1 MFAAGSAS
9 KYIGTELDR
18 RFNSRRRT
26 GVACQGI
33 IHRTYIA
40 QQVHLM
46 NGSVGAR
53 AN

>member
-1 MFAAGSAS
+1 MFAAGPAS

-33 IHRTYIA
+33 IHRTSIA

-46 NGSVGAR
+46 NGVIGAGP
-53 AN
+53 N